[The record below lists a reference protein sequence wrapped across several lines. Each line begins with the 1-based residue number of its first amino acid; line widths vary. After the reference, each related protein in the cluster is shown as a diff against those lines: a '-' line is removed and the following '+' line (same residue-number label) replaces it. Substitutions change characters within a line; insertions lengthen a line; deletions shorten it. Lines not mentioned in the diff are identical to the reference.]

1 MLNRKKYLILTI
13 LLIILTIT
21 SLAAYAAKDVL
32 WENAGK
38 DIKKI
43 NEDPNKD
50 SVVALVYGNG
60 ITKKEITKKDVE
72 SKKAFLTLQGEKP
85 SANEI
90 LDAIAYDKIVVQ
102 ESKKRNLYPS
112 RKETIDYM
120 EKLRN
125 IQEEAIKNGAETD
138 ETYEEWKDYLAGRGM
153 TEDEFWESDEAIA
166 GYQNSLAI
174 AKLRSVLQEEWGF
187 TPEKF
192 MEPQKTN
199 EFEEKFQNS
208 ITKNVKQV
216 KKEIIDESVFE

>member
-1 MLNRKKYLILTI
+1 MV
-13 LLIILTIT
+13 II
-21 SLAAYAAKDVL
+21 
-32 WENAGK
+32 
-38 DIKKI
+38 
-43 NEDPNKD
+43 
-50 SVVALVYGNG
+50 YGNFWTG
-60 ITKKEITKKDVE
+60 NTSSFLTLQDSGN

-102 ESKKRNLYPS
+102 ESKKRDLYPS

-120 EKLRN
+120 EKLRD